1 MDYIRVT
8 KVNLEEEHMKIAF
21 PNLDLIVIAHSG

>member
-8 KVNLEEEHMKIAF
+8 KDNLEEEHMKIAF
-21 PNLDLIVIAHSG
+21 PNLDFMMIAHSG